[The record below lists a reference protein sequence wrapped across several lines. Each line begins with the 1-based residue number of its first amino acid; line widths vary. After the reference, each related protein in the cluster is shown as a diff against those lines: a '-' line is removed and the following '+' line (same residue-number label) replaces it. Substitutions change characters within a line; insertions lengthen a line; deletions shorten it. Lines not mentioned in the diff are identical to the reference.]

1 MSNTIFDKFIYSHMC
16 VCLEFNFSHV
26 KTGVKFPVTFAK
38 YLPTLFI
45 SPFIFTFSFDKSVFP
60 TFKLNF
66 KMINHL
72 LVYLMLKT
80 SLKISSGIQSSYS
93 YHC

>member
-1 MSNTIFDKFIYSHMC
+1 MY

-26 KTGVKFPVTFAK
+26 KTVFKFPVTFAK
-38 YLPTLFI
+38 YLHTLFV

-66 KMINHL
+66 
-72 LVYLMLKT
+72 
-80 SLKISSGIQSSYS
+80 
-93 YHC
+93 